1 MKLNMKDIASGVL
14 LILFAAV
21 ALWLNQDHSL
31 GSARRMGPG
40 YMPMLVF
47 WVLMGLGILVLAF
60 AFFNGPDPLERW
72 TGIDSAA
79 LALGIVAGYGTFLVA
94 PHISSFFETSYGSLG
109 LGMLVGFL
117 VICWSLRWRLIGY
130 ICASLCIFCLLL
142 EKGGLLLALLA
153 TIIIACLAEPE
164 HRQRP
169 LGVLGVTIFLLA
181 LCWWVFIK
189 QLDIRVAVWP
199 QF

>member
-1 MKLNMKDIASGVL
+1 MKLNAKDIASGVI

-79 LALGIVAGYGTFLVA
+79 LALGIVAGAVVLRVA
-94 PHISSFFETSYGSLG
+94 PMISPFFSSNYNDLG

-117 VICWSLRWRLIGY
+117 VICWSKRWRLMGY
-130 ICASLCIFCLLL
+130 ICAGLCVFSLLL
-142 EKGGLLLALLA
+142 EKGGLMLSLAA
-153 TIIIACLAEPE
+153 TIGIACLAEPE

-169 LGVLGVTIFLLA
+169 LGVLGVGIFLLA

-189 QLDIRVAVWP
+189 QLDIRVSVWP